1 MSESSLSRVP
11 ISAEPEIVIES
22 GFSDDFKIDWY
33 RSIIEPA
40 LLADL
45 MQRDD
50 LRGWLQT
57 LGHLGYF
64 FGTGVLAYFAFL
76 NIDPLNWY
84 WSFPLLLL
92 ALFVHGTMGP
102 FMGLIAVHELMHRT
116 VFKSKQLNAFF
127 ERVYAFISWSDYL
140 WYQGSHP
147 PHHGATCHEAYDGEV
162 PLALLARARIERK
175 KNWIRLLVFN
185 PTATW
190 QKLKLVWRHAR
201 GHVHGR
207 WYNHVLPEADPAV
220 RRRHRNWARILLI
233 GHGVLAAMFVVTGH
247 WFLIVVFTFGTFYFG
262 WLGFLCGFPQH
273 YGLNPNVPDFRYN
286 TRTFTCSWL
295 PAFYYWNM
303 QYHLEHHMF
312 PAVPFYNLPKLRAAI
327 AHDLPPATHGLI
339 ATWRELFEIRRR
351 VRENPDYRFVPD
363 VPLRPKRSAM
373 AMSEQLELPLNPK

>member
-102 FMGLIAVHELMHRT
+102 FMGLIAVHELMNRT

-190 QKLKLVWRHAR
+190 QKLKLAWRHAR

-233 GHGVLAAMFVVTGH
+233 GHGVMAAMFVVTGH
-247 WFLIVVFTFGTFYFG
+247 WFLIVVFTFGTFYCG

-373 AMSEQLELPLNPK
+373 AMSEQLELPLDPK

>member
-247 WFLIVVFTFGTFYFG
+247 WFLIVVFTFGTFYCG

-373 AMSEQLELPLNPK
+373 AMSEQLELPLDPK

>member
-1 MSESSLSRVP
+1 MSESNLSRVP

-247 WFLIVVFTFGTFYFG
+247 WFLIVVFTFGTFYCG

-373 AMSEQLELPLNPK
+373 AMSEQLELPLDPK

>member
-162 PLALLARARIERK
+162 PLAVLARARIERK

-247 WFLIVVFTFGTFYFG
+247 WFLIVVFTFGTFYCG